1 MVVCVYEGDYKI
13 VRRSGVGIA
22 IRHQRKALERAGVT
36 LSSKIRDAD
45 IIHINT
51 VFPLSVASAIFA
63 RMKGKK
69 VVYYGHST
77 KEDFKNSF
85 FLSNAIAPLFK
96 CWIKFCYNL
105 GNIII
110 TPSEYAKDLLTGYGM
125 RKPLYT
131 LSNGVDTEFFK
142 KSRDGAL
149 RFRRRYGITEKDKVV
164 ISAGHMIERKGILDF
179 IRIARKF
186 QSVTFIWF
194 GHTPDGMITK
204 KVRSALKDI
213 PENLILA
220 GFVSQEELRDAYSGA
235 DVFLFLSR
243 EETEGIVILEA
254 LSTSCLV
261 IVNDIPVYRG
271 WLTDGKNVL
280 KCNPSNADDV
290 LSAALSSEND
300 LIVSNGRKTAEERDL
315 KMIGKKLSEMYEE
328 LLPV

>member
-110 TPSEYAKDLLTGYGM
+110 TPSEYAESSIDLIRAFGFDIDSKIESSKFPAFMAAIAKDKKKKGGEVKFILMEGQGSPVLKALEENTIRAVVLLTNFY
-125 RKPLYT
+125 L
-131 LSNGVDTEFFK
+131 
-142 KSRDGAL
+142 
-149 RFRRRYGITEKDKVV
+149 
-164 ISAGHMIERKGILDF
+164 
-179 IRIARKF
+179 
-186 QSVTFIWF
+186 
-194 GHTPDGMITK
+194 
-204 KVRSALKDI
+204 
-213 PENLILA
+213 
-220 GFVSQEELRDAYSGA
+220 
-235 DVFLFLSR
+235 
-243 EETEGIVILEA
+243 
-254 LSTSCLV
+254 
-261 IVNDIPVYRG
+261 
-271 WLTDGKNVL
+271 
-280 KCNPSNADDV
+280 
-290 LSAALSSEND
+290 
-300 LIVSNGRKTAEERDL
+300 
-315 KMIGKKLSEMYEE
+315 
-328 LLPV
+328 